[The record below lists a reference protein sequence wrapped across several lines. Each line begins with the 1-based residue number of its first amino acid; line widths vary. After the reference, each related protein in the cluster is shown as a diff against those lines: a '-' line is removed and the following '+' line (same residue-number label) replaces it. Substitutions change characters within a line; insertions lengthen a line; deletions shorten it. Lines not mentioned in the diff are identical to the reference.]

1 MKTISPSTQTAA
13 TPTVGRGRASV
24 AGVAAAGVARGV
36 TELVSGLGDGHGPS
50 VITAIGTRFIDLGA
64 GSLKD
69 VAVNVFGTNDKPALV
84 IGIVVISLL
93 LGAALGRASVRRPAV
108 GAAGFVAFGI
118 VGAIVGASNVLAS
131 DATMI
136 VASALGALAGIV
148 TLRVLLALARALS
161 AQVTSVAGARQG
173 ESRPA
178 EDPRVK
184 TVGRRTFIT
193 AASGAGAVAVLAAA
207 GGRGLRGPSPAAR
220 SRSITTLPKATR
232 TVVAPATQPFTVEG
246 LSPYITPN
254 SDFYLIDTALSVPQ
268 IDAASWSLTVK
279 GMVQNPFTITYADLL
294 AMEMVEEPV
303 TISCVSNEVGG
314 DLIGTA
320 LWLGVP
326 LKAVL
331 DRARVNAGA
340 TQIVGRSVDDFT
352 AGFPTEK
359 ALDGR
364 TALVAVGMNG
374 EPLPVRHG
382 FPVRLVVAGLY
393 GYVSAT
399 KWLKEIELTTL
410 EGFDGYWIPR
420 GWSKLGPVK
429 TESRIDVPR
438 SGAPVTAGTVAVAG
452 VAWAPSRGI
461 SKVEVQ
467 VDDGPWQPARLGD
480 VASRNTWVQWMWPWE
495 AQAGQHT
502 LRVRATD
509 GTGETQTDVRA
520 DPAPNGASGYH
531 SRRVVVRSA

>member
-1 MKTISPSTQTAA
+1 MKTISPRTETVA

-24 AGVAAAGVARGV
+24 AGVVAAGVALGV

-193 AASGAGAVAVLAAA
+193 AASGAGAVAMLAAA